1 MQTTEKQQEAF
12 FTDPQIAGN
21 YRLLRRL
28 GQGAMGQVYL
38 AEQIHVGNRP
48 VALKVMKPECAANP
62 QLVKRFETEAAT
74 AGRIQHRNVV
84 TIYESRLTE
93 QGNLYVAMEF
103 VAGRTLRDELADRG
117 ALPINEVI
125 EITNQICAGLHA
137 AHKHGVVHRDIKP
150 DNIMLLRAKREDD
163 GLEELTVKVLDFGIA
178 RLAESQQESMHT
190 APGLILGTPAYLS
203 PEQAAGAIGNKI
215 DARAD
220 IYSLGMVVYEMLTG
234 RVAFQSDSWL
244 AVVRQQMYDP
254 PPAPSRIG
262 PGVPSNIEQ
271 VVMQALEKDRERR
284 PQTALLFARDLGR
297 AYAQCFAPTDELV
310 ARQRSQ
316 SAPIS
321 ATRAME
327 AAPPPVNQSSSLA
340 VNWKSISV
348 LATLALI
355 LAAAA
360 FWIFNRKPE
369 SSPDTPPTN
378 SPASAVLPPSAPV
391 DAIRRDV
398 MTYRITRKQPFAGL
412 RTLPLDLSA
421 KSDERILF
429 EFKLNA
435 PGAVYLIAEQGDHSW
450 RWLDASENGQAS
462 VFPAGRWIELPRD
475 SWYVLDNRTGA
486 EVFWLLCASR
496 ELNWSLAEAAAPA
509 QLAVERGGRWQGSA
523 AIEPATVDR
532 LVNWL
537 KTNGKEMNASGT
549 LTGDEV
555 QFSLW
560 QEAELNRVSFHRI
573 ELKHTD

>member
-1 MQTTEKQQEAF
+1 MQTQEQQQEAF
-12 FTDPQIAGN
+12 FTDPQIVGN

-38 AEQIHVGNRP
+38 AEQIQVGKRP

-84 TIYESRLTE
+84 TIYESRLTD
-93 QGNLYVAMEF
+93 QRNLYVAMEF
-103 VAGRTLRDELADRG
+103 VPGRTLRDELADRG

-125 EITNQICAGLHA
+125 EITSQICAGLHA

-150 DNIMLLRAKREDD
+150 DNIMLLRSKREDD

-178 RLAESQQESMHT
+178 RLSESQQASMHT
-190 APGLILGTPAYLS
+190 APGLIIGTPAYLS
-203 PEQAAGAIGNKI
+203 PEQAAGAIGNQI

-262 PGVPSNIEQ
+262 AGVPPNIEQ

-310 ARQRSQ
+310 ARQRAQ
-316 SAPIS
+316 SAPI
-321 ATRAME
+321 
-327 AAPPPVNQSSSLA
+327 AAPSAPKSEQPPVKPAAPNT
-340 VNWKSISV
+340 VNWKLASV
-348 LATLALI
+348 LAALI
-355 LAAAA
+355 MIAAALG
-360 FWIFNRKPE
+360 FWKLNRQSNQSPVAE
-369 SSPDTPPTN
+369 NTPAPSSP
-378 SPASAVLPPSAPV
+378 APSASV
-391 DAIRRDV
+391 SAIRRDV
-398 MTYRITRKQPFAGL
+398 LTYRVTRKQPVAGL

-429 EFKLNA
+429 EVKLKA
-435 PGAVYLIAEQGDHSW
+435 PGALYLMAESGDHSW
-450 RWLDASENGQAS
+450 RWLDAAANGQAAI
-462 VFPAGRWIELPRD
+462 FPANQWIELPRD
-475 SWYVLDNRTGA
+475 SWYVLDNRTGS
-486 EVFWLLCASR
+486 EVFWLLYAPR

-509 QLAVERGGRWQGSA
+509 QLALERGRRWEGTA
-523 AIEPATVDR
+523 AIEPTTVDR
-532 LVNWL
+532 LLNWL
-537 KTNGKEMNASGT
+537 KTNGGEMKVSGNQS
-549 LTGDEV
+549 GDEAL
-555 QFSLW
+555 FSLW
-560 QEAELNRVSFHRI
+560 QEAETNRVSFHRI
-573 ELKHTD
+573 ELKHVD